1 MQNNPFKTIIKG
13 KLEEVMVQIKDL
25 LKNDCIHF
33 LETKKNI
40 ETSRTIRRDL
50 GITHNDFMDEIKEA
64 ISNLSMKNYF
74 QGPEQD
80 HNEKRDLIF
89 WIFGI
94 KIFENKEIYLKFSI
108 TEKEGQDII
117 CWSYH
122 FPEDTITYP
131 FK

>member
-1 MQNNPFKTIIKG
+1 MQNNPFNKIIKD
-13 KLEEVMVQIKDL
+13 KLEEVMIQIKEFL
-25 LKNDCIHF
+25 ENDCIHF

-50 GITHNDFMDEIKEA
+50 GITHDDFMDEIKEA
-64 ISNLSMKNYF
+64 ISNLSIKNYF

-80 HNEKRDLIF
+80 HDEKRDLIF

-94 KIFENKEIYLKFSI
+94 KIFKNKEIYLKFSI
-108 TEKEGQDII
+108 IEKEGQDVI

-122 FPEDTITYP
+122 FPEKTITYP